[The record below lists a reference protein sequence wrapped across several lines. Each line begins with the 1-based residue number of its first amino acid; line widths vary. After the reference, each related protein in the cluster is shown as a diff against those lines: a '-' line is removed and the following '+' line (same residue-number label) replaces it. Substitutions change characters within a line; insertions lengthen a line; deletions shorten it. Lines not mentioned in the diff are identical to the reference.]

1 MSASTERKN
10 RQAARSEG
18 TYRKDILAQEEAA
31 KKKKQSIK
39 WIIVGVALVI
49 FFAIAIYINTG
60 AMYRSLSALDVS
72 STEVTVGD
80 ITVPA
85 VERSFSVAECN
96 YVYNMQFVNFYN
108 TYGSYASMFGLDV
121 NSPLDEQSCPMAP
134 EDQKDNYTWDDYFR
148 DATKSLLTQMAAFE
162 AYAKANDI
170 TLDKSDLESVDKT
183 VSAIED
189 AAKENNYR
197 NASKFLAA
205 QYGKGTNESVAR
217 GILELEALANKV
229 QLAITGAQSYTADQ
243 LTEKYESVKDSYD
256 KFTYSYYLVAVETE
270 KNEDGT
276 AADPT
281 DEAKAA
287 AHATAEA
294 ILAGVN
300 GGSTLADAAKAAV
313 EGAEI
318 KEQSALAGSSVEA
331 DIAEWVKSA
340 DRKAGDSAVVDGS
353 SGSYVVIFTA
363 RDNNQAPTEESGDM
377 NYCDYVAKNLLD
389 QDALSKWNTDVFS
402 KITDV
407 FTASYLKA
415 ARYVGR

>member
-243 LTEKYESVKDSYD
+243 LTDGQIGILNLMVACKLASSNKEARTLVTQGGVLVNDEKV
-256 KFTYSYYLVAVETE
+256 
-270 KNEDGT
+270 
-276 AADPT
+276 P
-281 DEAKAA
+281 
-287 AHATAEA
+287 
-294 ILAGVN
+294 
-300 GGSTLADAAKAAV
+300 
-313 EGAEI
+313 
-318 KEQSALAGSSVEA
+318 
-331 DIAEWVKSA
+331 
-340 DRKAGDSAVVDGS
+340 
-353 SGSYVVIFTA
+353 
-363 RDNNQAPTEESGDM
+363 APTFMVTEAMLKEG
-377 NYCDYVAKNLLD
+377 VKIR
-389 QDALSKWNTDVFS
+389 KGKKVFH
-402 KITDV
+402 
-407 FTASYLKA
+407 KA
-415 ARYVGR
+415 VLI

>member
-10 RQAARSEG
+10 RQTARSEG

-49 FFAIAIYINTG
+49 FFAVAIYINTG
-60 AMYRSLSALDVS
+60 AMYRSLNALTVS

-80 ITVPA
+80 MTVSPID
-85 VERSFSVAECN
+85 RSFTVAECN

-121 NSPLDEQSCPMAP
+121 NKPLDEQSCPMGP
-134 EDQKDNYTWDDYFR
+134 KDQENYTWDDYFR

-162 AYAKANDI
+162 AYAKANGI
-170 TLDKSDLESVDKT
+170 SLDKSDLESVDKT
-183 VSAIED
+183 VSAIAD

-205 QYGKGTNESVAR
+205 QYGKGANESVAR

-229 QLAITGAQSYTADQ
+229 QLSITGAQSYTADQ

-256 KFTYSYYLVAVETE
+256 KFTYSYYLVAAKTE

-287 AHATAEA
+287 AHATAET

-313 EGAEI
+313 EGAEV
-318 KEQSALAGSSVEA
+318 KEQSARAGSSVEA
-331 DIAEWVKSA
+331 DISEWIKSA

-353 SGSYVVIFTA
+353 AGSYVVIFTA

-377 NYCDYVAKNLLD
+377 NNCDYIAKNLLD

-402 KITDV
+402 KVTEV
-407 FTASYLKA
+407 CTASYLKA

>member
-39 WIIVGVALVI
+39 WIIVGIALVI

>member
-10 RQAARSEG
+10 RQTARSEG

-49 FFAIAIYINTG
+49 FFAVAIYINTG
-60 AMYRSLSALDVS
+60 AMYRSLNALTVS

-80 ITVPA
+80 MTVSPID
-85 VERSFSVAECN
+85 RSFTVAECN

-121 NSPLDEQSCPMAP
+121 NKPLDEQSCPMGP
-134 EDQKDNYTWDDYFR
+134 EDQENYTWDDYFR

-170 TLDKSDLESVDKT
+170 SLDKSDLESVDKT

-189 AAKENNYR
+189 AAKENNYS

-205 QYGKGTNESVAR
+205 QYGKGANESVAR

-256 KFTYSYYLVAVETE
+256 KFTYSYYLVAAATE
-270 KNEDGT
+270 KSEDGT

-287 AHATAEA
+287 AHATAET

-313 EGAEI
+313 EGAEV

-331 DIAEWVKSA
+331 DIAEWIKSA

-353 SGSYVVIFTA
+353 AGSYVVIFTA

-377 NYCDYVAKNLLD
+377 NNCDYIAKNLLD
-389 QDALSKWNTDVFS
+389 QDALSKWNSDVFS
-402 KITDV
+402 KITEV
-407 FTASYLKA
+407 CTASYLKA

>member
-10 RQAARSEG
+10 RQTARSEG

-39 WIIVGVALVI
+39 WIIVGVALII
-49 FFAIAIYINTG
+49 FFAVAIYINTG
-60 AMYRSLSALDVS
+60 AMYRSLNALTVS

-80 ITVPA
+80 MTVSPID
-85 VERSFSVAECN
+85 RSFTVAECN

-121 NSPLDEQSCPMAP
+121 NKPLDEQSCPMGP
-134 EDQKDNYTWDDYFR
+134 KDQENYTWDDYFR

-170 TLDKSDLESVDKT
+170 SLDKSDLESVDKT

-189 AAKENNYR
+189 AAKKNNYR

-205 QYGKGTNESVAR
+205 QYGKGANESVAR

-229 QLAITGAQSYTADQ
+229 QLTITGAQSYTADQ

-256 KFTYSYYLVAVETE
+256 KFTYSYYLVAAKAE

-287 AHATAEA
+287 AHATAET

-313 EGAEI
+313 EGAEV

-331 DIAEWVKSA
+331 DISEWIKSA

-353 SGSYVVIFTA
+353 AGSYVVIFTA

-377 NYCDYVAKNLLD
+377 NNCDYIAKNLLD

-402 KITDV
+402 KVTEV
-407 FTASYLKA
+407 CTASYLKA

>member
-39 WIIVGVALVI
+39 WIIVGIALVI

-205 QYGKGTNESVAR
+205 QSSSQVMQEQYWQRTR

-256 KFTYSYYLVAVETE
+256 KFTYSYYLVAAEVPEHVHS
-270 KNEDGT
+270 EDESEDEHEH
-276 AADPT
+276 ASEPT

-287 AHATAEA
+287 AHTTAEG
-294 ILAGVN
+294 ILKKV
-300 GGSTLADAAKAAV
+300 S
-313 EGAEI
+313 
-318 KEQSALAGSSVEA
+318 
-331 DIAEWVKSA
+331 
-340 DRKAGDSAVVDGS
+340 DGS
-353 SGSYVVIFTA
+353 SLAGEGSRRRSRSSSDLRSPRWEPDCYRV
-363 RDNNQAPTEESGDM
+363 P
-377 NYCDYVAKNLLD
+377 
-389 QDALSKWNTDVFS
+389 
-402 KITDV
+402 
-407 FTASYLKA
+407 
-415 ARYVGR
+415 

>member
-10 RQAARSEG
+10 RQTARSEG

-49 FFAIAIYINTG
+49 FFAVAIYINTG
-60 AMYRSLSALDVS
+60 AMYRSLNALTVS

-80 ITVPA
+80 MTVSPID
-85 VERSFSVAECN
+85 RSFTVAECN

-121 NSPLDEQSCPMAP
+121 NKPLDEQSCPMGP
-134 EDQKDNYTWDDYFR
+134 KDQENYTWDDYFR

-170 TLDKSDLESVDKT
+170 SLDKSDLESVDKT

-197 NASKFLAA
+197 SASKFLAA
-205 QYGKGTNESVAR
+205 QYGKGANESVAR

-229 QLAITGAQSYTADQ
+229 QLSITGAQSYTADQ

-256 KFTYSYYLVAVETE
+256 KFTYSYYLVAAATE

-281 DEAKAA
+281 DAAKAA
-287 AHATAEA
+287 AHATAES

-313 EGAEI
+313 EGAEV

-331 DIAEWVKSA
+331 DISEWVKSA

-353 SGSYVVIFTA
+353 AGSYVVIFTA

-377 NYCDYVAKNLLD
+377 NNCDYIAKNLLD

-402 KITDV
+402 KITEV
-407 FTASYLKA
+407 CTASYLKA

>member
-10 RQAARSEG
+10 RQTARSEG

-49 FFAIAIYINTG
+49 FFAVAIYINTG
-60 AMYRSLSALDVS
+60 AMYRSLNALTVS

-80 ITVPA
+80 MTVSPID
-85 VERSFSVAECN
+85 RSFTVAECN

-121 NSPLDEQSCPMAP
+121 NKPLDEQSCPMGP
-134 EDQKDNYTWDDYFR
+134 KDQENYTWDDYFR

-170 TLDKSDLESVDKT
+170 SLDKSDLESVDKT

-205 QYGKGTNESVAR
+205 QYGKGANESVAR

-229 QLAITGAQSYTADQ
+229 QL
-243 LTEKYESVKDSYD
+243 L
-256 KFTYSYYLVAVETE
+256 
-270 KNEDGT
+270 KNFLRT
-276 AADPT
+276 S
-281 DEAKAA
+281 
-287 AHATAEA
+287 
-294 ILAGVN
+294 LN
-300 GGSTLADAAKAAV
+300 S
-313 EGAEI
+313 
-318 KEQSALAGSSVEA
+318 
-331 DIAEWVKSA
+331 
-340 DRKAGDSAVVDGS
+340 
-353 SGSYVVIFTA
+353 
-363 RDNNQAPTEESGDM
+363 
-377 NYCDYVAKNLLD
+377 
-389 QDALSKWNTDVFS
+389 
-402 KITDV
+402 
-407 FTASYLKA
+407 
-415 ARYVGR
+415 

>member
-10 RQAARSEG
+10 RQTARSEG

-49 FFAIAIYINTG
+49 FFAVAIYINTG
-60 AMYRSLSALDVS
+60 AMYRSLNALTVS

-80 ITVPA
+80 MTVSPID
-85 VERSFSVAECN
+85 RSFTVAECN

-121 NSPLDEQSCPMAP
+121 NKPLDEQSCPMGP
-134 EDQKDNYTWDDYFR
+134 KDQENYTWDDYFR

-162 AYAKANDI
+162 AYAKANGI
-170 TLDKSDLESVDKT
+170 SLDKSDLESVDKT
-183 VSAIED
+183 VSAIAD

-205 QYGKGTNESVAR
+205 QYGKGANESVAR

-229 QLAITGAQSYTADQ
+229 QLSITGAQSYTADQ

-256 KFTYSYYLVAVETE
+256 KFTYSYYLVAAKAE

-287 AHATAEA
+287 AHATAET

-313 EGAEI
+313 EGAEV

-331 DIAEWVKSA
+331 DISEWIKSA

-353 SGSYVVIFTA
+353 AGSYVVIFTA

-377 NYCDYVAKNLLD
+377 NNCDYIAKNLLD

-402 KITDV
+402 KVTEV
-407 FTASYLKA
+407 CTASYLKA

>member
-10 RQAARSEG
+10 RQTARSEG

-49 FFAIAIYINTG
+49 FFAVAIYINTG
-60 AMYRSLSALDVS
+60 AMYRSLNALTVS

-80 ITVPA
+80 MTVSPID
-85 VERSFSVAECN
+85 RSFTVAECN

-121 NSPLDEQSCPMAP
+121 NKPLDEQSCPMGP
-134 EDQKDNYTWDDYFR
+134 EDQENYTWDDYFR

-170 TLDKSDLESVDKT
+170 SLDKSDLESVDKT

-189 AAKENNYR
+189 AAKENNYS

-205 QYGKGTNESVAR
+205 QYGKGANESVAR

-256 KFTYSYYLVAVETE
+256 KFTYSYYLVAAATE

-287 AHATAEA
+287 AHATAET

-313 EGAEI
+313 EGAEV

-331 DIAEWVKSA
+331 DIAEWIKSA

-353 SGSYVVIFTA
+353 AGSYVVIFTA

-377 NYCDYVAKNLLD
+377 NNCDYIAKNLLD

-402 KITDV
+402 KVTEV
-407 FTASYLKA
+407 CTASYLKA